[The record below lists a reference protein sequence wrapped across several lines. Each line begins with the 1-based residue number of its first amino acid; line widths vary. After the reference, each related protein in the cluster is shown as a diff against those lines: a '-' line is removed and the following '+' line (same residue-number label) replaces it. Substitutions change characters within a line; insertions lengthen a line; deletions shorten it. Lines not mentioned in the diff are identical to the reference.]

1 MRSSLKPELKD
12 TISTTFIELNDD
24 SVLKPFKA
32 DGFAVI
38 TDQDYDGIRK
48 RAICWASTSASSST
62 GTVLLSRMVPTIGT
76 FCLRYECFR

>member
-48 RAICWASTSASSST
+48 A
-62 GTVLLSRMVPTIGT
+62 GDLLGLDLGKFVN
-76 FCLRYECFR
+76 